1 MPRISEARRAA
12 QRRRILDAATAC
24 FARSGLDGAS
34 MQDVVAESGMS
45 AGAIYRYFDGKA
57 AIIEA
62 VATER
67 HARERALVD
76 TALAAGPEDMGG
88 AVRRFLSDW
97 FDWVSEPGEARRR
110 RVDLHVWA
118 NAQHDARLRAI
129 VSEGLGPLGDV
140 TRVLTEARA
149 RGALDPAVDPEAFAR
164 VLLALIQGF
173 LLQRSWDP
181 DLEAGPYRDTVLA
194 VVDRVLAPVP
204 DPSITGGGRRG

>member
-34 MQDVVAESGMS
+34 MQDIVAESGMS

-57 AIIEA
+57 AIIES
-62 VATER
+62 VAAER

-76 TALAAGPEDMGG
+76 AALAAGPEDVGG

-110 RVDLHVWA
+110 RVDVHVWA

-129 VSEGLGPLGDV
+129 VSEGLVPLGDV

-149 RGALDPAVDPEAFAR
+149 RGALDPAVDPGAFAR

-194 VVDRVLAPVP
+194 VVDRVLAPVAG
-204 DPSITGGGRRG
+204 PSITGGGRRG

>member
-1 MPRISEARRAA
+1 
-12 QRRRILDAATAC
+12 
-24 FARSGLDGAS
+24 
-34 MQDVVAESGMS
+34 MQDIVAESGMS

-67 HARERALVD
+67 HARERALLD
-76 TALAAGPEDMGG
+76 TALAAGPEDVGG

-129 VSEGLGPLGDV
+129 VSEGLVPLGDV

-149 RGALDPAVDPEAFAR
+149 RGALDPAVDPGAFAR

-194 VVDRVLAPVP
+194 VVDRVLAPVAG
-204 DPSITGGGRRG
+204 PSITGGGRRG

>member
-1 MPRISEARRAA
+1 MPRISEARRSA

-24 FARSGLDGAS
+24 FERSGLDGAS
-34 MQDVVAESGMS
+34 MQDIVAESGMS

-67 HARERALVD
+67 HTRERALLD
-76 TALAAGPEDMGG
+76 AALDADPEDVGG

-129 VSEGLGPLGDV
+129 VSEGLAPLGDV

-149 RGALDPAVDPEAFAR
+149 RGALDPAVDPAAFAR

-194 VVDRVLAPVP
+194 VVDRVLAPAAG
-204 DPSITGGGRRG
+204 PSITGGRRRG